1 LGYDTEGCPSDLM
14 WITLKT
20 EVRSSSGMSVR
31 NYEPTSYFITEDF
44 KLYHD
49 DYERLKSCTTL
60 IT

>member
-1 LGYDTEGCPSDLM
+1 M
-14 WITLKT
+14 TLKI
-20 EVRSSSGMSVR
+20 EMGSSSGMSVM
-31 NYEPTSYFITEDF
+31 NYEPTLHFIAEDF